1 MNRIKIETILNKT
14 KILYT
19 EVLGRFLVE
28 DNLAEDF
35 L

>member
-1 MNRIKIETILNKT
+1 MNKIEIKIILDKT

-19 EVLGRFLVE
+19 KVLGRFLAE

>member
-1 MNRIKIETILNKT
+1 MNKIEIKTILNKT
-14 KILYT
+14 KILYI
-19 EVLGRFLVE
+19 EVLGRFLAE